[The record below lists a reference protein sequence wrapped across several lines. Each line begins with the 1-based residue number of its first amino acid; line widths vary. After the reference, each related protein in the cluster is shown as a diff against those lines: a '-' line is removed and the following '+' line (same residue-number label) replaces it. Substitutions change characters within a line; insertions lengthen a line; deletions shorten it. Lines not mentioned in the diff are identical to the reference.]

1 MKGVGAIVSYYID
14 SSLHVGLAV
23 TSLVHVSALS
33 IAIAFPFS
41 VYASAFLATVLGYN
55 TIKYGWK
62 RNRKGLFVPGRFP
75 VVTLMALVGLLGST
89 YKLSLLQLGV
99 FLAIGIMVMFY
110 TFPVQKGGLNL
121 RNQRKIKIYWV
132 ALVWALFTV
141 VFPFPEQMFEEF
153 SGFGLL
159 IHRFVFVFCATLPF
173 EIRDF
178 PTDSPLLRTW
188 PQRFGITTTRRVGM
202 ALVISA
208 ATVIFFLEVEP
219 TIVTLLTHF
228 SLALAIGLAKANQS
242 QYYASFWVE
251 SIPILWAVTFYL

>member
-1 MKGVGAIVSYYID
+1 MKGVNTIVSYYIN

-23 TSLVHVSALS
+23 ASLIHVSAQS
-33 IAIAFPFS
+33 FAIVLPFS
-41 VYASAFLATVLGYN
+41 DYASAFFATVLGYN

-62 RNRKGLFVPGRFP
+62 ISCKGLFVPRRFP
-75 VVTLMALVGLLGST
+75 IVTLVTLAGLLGST
-89 YKLSLLQLGV
+89 YKLSLLQLVFFWGIGV
-99 FLAIGIMVMFY
+99 MVLFY
-110 TFPVQKGGLNL
+110 AFPVQKGGLNL

-141 VFPFPEQMFEEF
+141 VFPFPEQMLKEV
-153 SGFGLL
+153 SGFGLF

-188 PQRFGITTTRRVGM
+188 PQRFGVTTTRWVGV

-208 ATVIFFLEVEP
+208 AAFVFFLGVEP
-219 TIVTLLTHF
+219 PIVTLLTHF
-228 SLALAIGLAKANQS
+228 FLVIAIGFAQPNQS

-251 SIPILWAVTFYL
+251 SIPIFWALSFYL

>member
-1 MKGVGAIVSYYID
+1 MKGVNTIVSYYID

-23 TSLVHVSALS
+23 TSLMYVSALS
-33 IAIAFPFS
+33 IAIVLPFS

-55 TIKYGWK
+55 TIKYGWEK
-62 RNRKGLFVPGRFP
+62 NRTGLFAPRRFP
-75 VVTLMALVGLLGST
+75 IVTLMALVGLLGST

-99 FLAIGIMVMFY
+99 FLGIGIMVLFY
-110 TFPVQKGGLNL
+110 AFPVQKGGVNL

-141 VFPFPEQMFEEF
+141 VFPFPEKIFLEV

-188 PQRFGITTTRRVGM
+188 PQRFGVTTTRWVGIT
-202 ALVISA
+202 LVISA
-208 ATVIFFLEVEP
+208 ATFVFFLGVEP
-219 TIVTLLTHF
+219 PIVTLLTHF
-228 SLALAIGLAKANQS
+228 FLVIAIGLAQPNQS

-251 SIPILWAVTFYL
+251 SIPIFWALSFYL